1 MQKTR
6 KDILGYLENNHLV
19 SAGDLARVLD
29 MTPANIRYH
38 LKILLDDGRIQV
50 SGMRPAGGSGRPI
63 YLYNLSSPSLG
74 ENLERLL
81 ESFLDNLEKHPD
93 QELIREDIADRIS
106 KDHSREK
113 LGKVKLYNQAVEILI
128 GLNYHA
134 SWQARP
140 EGPQIELR
148 HCPYRSL
155 ALNNSQICMI
165 DQALISN
172 LLDTPMALVQKR
184 TFGKNP
190 FSPCIFHSATQ

>member
-1 MQKTR
+1 MQLTR
-6 KDILGYLENNHLV
+6 KSILGYLKNNHLV

-38 LKILLDDGRIQV
+38 LKILLEHGNIQV
-50 SGMRPAGGSGRPI
+50 SGTRPAGGSGRPI

-81 ESFLDNLEKHPD
+81 QSFLINLEKHPD
-93 QELIREDIADRIS
+93 RELIREDIADLIRE
-106 KDHSREK
+106 DHPREK
-113 LGKVKLYNQAVEILI
+113 LSRVNLYNRAVEMLNE
-128 GLNYHA
+128 LNYHA
-134 SWQARP
+134 NWQARP

-172 LLDTPMALVQKR
+172 LLETPMTLIQKR
-184 TFGKNP
+184 SFGDNP
-190 FSPCIFHSATQ
+190 YSPCLFNGG